1 MKINPLKFI
10 RTSIVAT
17 VICAIV
23 IPTVVLAQAADDED
37 FVPRSGAPPASR
49 TGGASRGASAAA
61 SAANVTLL
69 APADTVGLTTREQPI
84 IHWYLSAD
92 TDKPIEV
99 AINDPKKLDEP
110 VLETTFKGPHKSGLH
125 KLDLSSLKQ
134 DGKPVK
140 LAPNVKYDMVVE
152 VVASGTGGGGASA
165 NPNATCKIM
174 RLDPKE
180 TPAEAATE
188 KDKAK
193 LASVYGKQGIWFDY
207 IDALTAA
214 IAEKPKD
221 ESLAQRRAKALLA
234 QRIEWKPD
242 GTITESRAVRGRR

>member
-1 MKINPLKFI
+1 MRINPLKFV
-10 RTSIVAT
+10 RMAVVAT
-17 VICAIV
+17 ILCAIV
-23 IPTVVLAQAADDED
+23 LPAAVMAQAEDDD

-69 APADTVGLTTREQPI
+69 APADTIGLTTREQPV

-92 TDKPIEV
+92 TDKPIEI

-110 VLETTFKGPHKSGLH
+110 VLEATFKGPHKAGLH

-134 DGKPVK
+134 DDKPVK
-140 LAPNVKYDMVVE
+140 LSPNVKYDMVVE
-152 VVASGTGGGGASA
+152 VVTSGTGNGASA

-174 RLDPKE
+174 RLDPKD
-180 TPAEAATE
+180 TPADAATE

-207 IDALTAA
+207 IDALNAA
-214 IAEKPKD
+214 IAENPKD
-221 ESLAQRRAKALLA
+221 ESLAERRTKALAA
-234 QRIEWKPD
+234 QRITWTPD
-242 GTITESRAVRGRR
+242 GKIVETRGVRGKAR